1 MSLFE
6 FWRRTEERLEQLRRT
21 NQLRLSPAQVSRLL
35 GDSEVQTELQ
45 NEGIMS
51 LLPPVGTELFRR
63 FTPASLEK
71 IRERH
76 EAEERKQQN
85 DQVTEKAP
93 SNDMAAGKPLPFI
106 YGDPPPELLTTPLE
120 ELDPFYQSQKTF
132 MVLSKDNIIHR
143 FNCESACFLLSPFNL
158 LRRFSIKLLL
168 HPFSRIFMLLTILT
182 NCCFMLIKIKSPVL
196 SGILELIFMVIYTLD
211 VLVKV
216 VSRGFCL
223 GRFTFLRDPWN
234 WLDLLI
240 LTTGCVTKFVDLAK
254 FSVLITIPR
263 VLKIFTVIPGM
274 KKTVEALLQLVKR
287 LADVIILMAF
297 CLSILAMIGLQLFMG
312 NLRQKCII
320 WPPPLMENI
329 TAGYHDNMTW
339 SGDFDFHS
347 YINDPVNHYHMP
359 GHLDALLCGNSS
371 DSGMCPEGTVCL
383 RDGRNPTYGY
393 TNFDSFGWSLLSVI
407 RLMTHDFWENLLQLV
422 VRATGKS
429 YATVFVVI
437 FFPGCFF
444 VVSLILA
451 VVAMAM
457 AEREEAGAAEAKQKE
472 EEFRRIVEVLKE
484 KEEEEEQAS
493 SRAELPEKRDSP
505 QKKNSAAESQSNE
518 QEQDA
523 VKGEPSRCSFI
534 HVFLQ
539 GDCCGCWRWIKQRCY
554 TFIMNPCFDL
564 GIVLCLVLNTV
575 FMAMEH
581 YPMTPSMEEHLS
593 ISELVFTFIFT
604 AEMILKLVALGCS
617 GYFKVSWHIFDFI
630 LVVGSLLELG
640 LSDVE
645 GFTVKFRTLRVVR
658 LARWWPSFHMFLK
671 MIQSSVG
678 NVALVLLFLL
688 FLSVV
693 VGMQLFQRDYKDQVC
708 RIAMDC
714 ELPRW
719 HMHDFFHTLM
729 VIFRV
734 LCGEWVEI
742 LWDCMEVSGQATCLV
757 FFMTV
762 MVIGHLLVLVLFLN
776 LLIKSF
782 SLEKLS
788 SPEEKGRNNLQ
799 TAITKSSTWIL
810 DHIWTFQGKKNHVDP
825 DHKADKDNRKEYVAL
840 DFVTSDQPAVNGNHD
855 NHDRAPVAEAEVEFN
870 SPESEEEKEQRS
882 EKLQDEENLKEN
894 TPEDCCWESCCCPFQ
909 SVDTSQ
915 GPLRIWSN
923 FRRAC
928 LLIVQHKLFEGFI
941 VFIILLSSTA
951 LVFEDIH
958 LQSRPVLQKV
968 LDTADLVFS
977 FLFLVEMLLKW
988 IAFGFKKYF
997 SSFWCWLDFL
1007 ILDVSLVSLLLSW
1020 MGFNTQYLR
1029 TLRTLRV
1036 PSRFQGM
1043 KVVLKVL
1050 VVTVPAMLQVL
1061 LVVLTVWLIFAI
1073 LGVNLFAGKFYY
1085 CFNETSEEYFLPA
1098 VVNNKTECYSLIE
1111 SNMTEIRW
1119 KNTKFNFDSVASSY
1133 VALLLLA
1140 MSHSW
1145 YDIIYASMDSR
1156 KVEDQPVYETNLYMY
1171 LYFMCFITI
1180 GCYFT
1185 FSFFIRSFISAL
1197 QQQRHKTGNHVFMTE
1212 QQHKFSTSMKTL
1224 FSEPNKDVQ
1233 RPQNQCHARLFDV
1246 VTAPCFEIFMGMVI
1260 CLNMVAL
1267 MVETYEQS
1275 WEKEVVLYWFHFI
1288 LLLIFLLEFF
1298 LKIIAL
1304 RRHYFSSCTN
1314 IVDFVILIVCIAGLF
1329 VADLVEKYFVSPQ
1342 LFAVLRLTR
1351 ILWLLRLIRFSK
1363 GIRMLIVGFVMS
1375 LPALVNIGLLLF
1387 LLVFTFS
1394 VVGMFNFA
1402 YVRKEALINDLLNFE
1417 TFGNSMLSMM
1427 MVTTSSAW
1435 DGLLFPIMNTP
1446 PDCDP
1451 LKEHPGSVVVG
1462 DCGSPVVGIIFFATY
1477 INLFFLLV
1485 LYLFSAVVLETFNTR
1500 SPEDPEDLKLLS
1512 DHHLQMFYKTWRKFD
1527 PDASQLI
1534 EYSELSDFCDAL
1546 QDPLRIPKP
1555 NNIKLIQMDL
1565 PLLPGDQVHYVDVL
1579 QALTAQ
1585 LFGKSGQSDALRA
1598 RLEEKFFTNPS
1609 KVSQEPISSTLQRK
1623 QEEVAASVIQRAYR
1637 KHLLQDAGDKETS
1650 HPAGGGATGI
1660 SGATSQ

>member
-1 MSLFE
+1 
-6 FWRRTEERLEQLRRT
+6 
-21 NQLRLSPAQVSRLL
+21 
-35 GDSEVQTELQ
+35 
-45 NEGIMS
+45 IMS

-76 EAEERKQQN
+76 EAEERKQQS
-85 DQVTEKAP
+85 DQVPINTR
-93 SNDMAAGKPLPFI
+93 
-106 YGDPPPELLTTPLE
+106 
-120 ELDPFYQSQKTF
+120 TF

-158 LRRFSIKLLL
+158 LRRFSIK
-168 HPFSRIFMLLTILT
+168 IFMLLTILT

-196 SGILELIFMVIYTLD
+196 SGILEMIFMVIYTLD

-240 LTTGCVTKFVDLAK
+240 LTTGCVTTFVDLAK

-263 VLKIFTVIPGM
+263 VLKIFTIIPGGC
-274 KKTVEALLQLVKR
+274 KTVEALLQLVKR

-472 EEFRRIVEVLKE
+472 EEFSRIVEVLKE
-484 KEEEEEQAS
+484 KEEEEEVRVS
-493 SRAELPEKRDSP
+493 SLSQQHSQLRQPIRRSLTSLRSP
-505 QKKNSAAESQSNE
+505 VRVPAFLGSSCIESPCSPC
-518 QEQDA
+518 
-523 VKGEPSRCSFI
+523 EPSRCSFI

-617 GYFKVSWHIFDFI
+617 GYFRVRLLAHFDFI

-782 SLEKLS
+782 SLEKLY

-825 DHKADKDNRKEYVAL
+825 DHKGGISILLCLELLIRSLAHILSTAADKDNRKEYVAL

-870 SPESEEEKEQRS
+870 SPESEEEKEQRVKKTFYKFDHYWLFS
-882 EKLQDEENLKEN
+882 G
-894 TPEDCCWESCCCPFQ
+894 CCCPFQ

-941 VFIILLSSTA
+941 VFIILLSSVA
-951 LVFEDIH
+951 LAV
-958 LQSRPVLQKV
+958 QSCRRF
-968 LDTADLVFS
+968 LDT
-977 FLFLVEMLLKW
+977 MLLKW

-1050 VVTVPAMLQVL
+1050 VVTLPAMLQVL

-1098 VVNNKTECYSLIE
+1098 VVNNKTECYFLIE

-1145 YDIIYASMDSR
+1145 YDIIYTSMDSR

-1233 RPQNQCHARLFDV
+1233 RPQCHARLFDV

-1351 ILWLLRLIRFSK
+1351 
-1363 GIRMLIVGFVMS
+1363 IRMLIVGFVMS

-1534 EYSELSDFCDAL
+1534 EYSELSDFCNAL

-1579 QALTAQ
+1579 QALT

>member
-1 MSLFE
+1 
-6 FWRRTEERLEQLRRT
+6 
-21 NQLRLSPAQVSRLL
+21 
-35 GDSEVQTELQ
+35 
-45 NEGIMS
+45 IMS

-76 EAEERKQQN
+76 EAEERKQQS
-85 DQVTEKAP
+85 DQVPINTR
-93 SNDMAAGKPLPFI
+93 
-106 YGDPPPELLTTPLE
+106 
-120 ELDPFYQSQKTF
+120 TF

-158 LRRFSIKLLL
+158 LRRFSIK
-168 HPFSRIFMLLTILT
+168 IFMLLTILT

-196 SGILELIFMVIYTLD
+196 SGILEMIFMVIYTLD

-240 LTTGCVTKFVDLAK
+240 LTTGCVTTFVDLAK

-263 VLKIFTVIPGM
+263 VLKIFTIIPGGC
-274 KKTVEALLQLVKR
+274 KTVEALLQLVKR

-407 RLMTHDFWENLLQLV
+407 RLMTHDFWENLLHSTLI
-422 VRATGKS
+422 RRYGTTGKS

-472 EEFRRIVEVLKE
+472 EEFSRIVEVLKE
-484 KEEEEEQAS
+484 KEEEEEVRVS
-493 SRAELPEKRDSP
+493 SLSQQHSQLRQPIRRSLTSLHTRRSP
-505 QKKNSAAESQSNE
+505 
-518 QEQDA
+518 
-523 VKGEPSRCSFI
+523 VREPSRCSFI

-604 AEMILKLVALGCS
+604 AEMILKLVALDGWMDGWMDGCLI
-617 GYFKVSWHIFDFI
+617 VSSPVSLYLHLSLYI
-630 LVVGSLLELG
+630 LTCLLM
-640 LSDVE
+640 SSPVC
-645 GFTVKFRTLRVVR
+645 FPIQLRVVR

-782 SLEKLS
+782 SLEKLY

-825 DHKADKDNRKEYVAL
+825 DHKEIRSLAHILSTAADKDNRKEYVAL

-870 SPESEEEKEQRS
+870 SPESEEEKEQRPIS
-882 EKLQDEENLKEN
+882 DHYWLF
-894 TPEDCCWESCCCPFQ
+894 SGCCCPFQ

-941 VFIILLSSTA
+941 VFIILLSSVA
-951 LVFEDIH
+951 LAV
-958 LQSRPVLQKV
+958 QSCRRF
-968 LDTADLVFS
+968 LDT
-977 FLFLVEMLLKW
+977 MLLKW

-1043 KVVLKVL
+1043 KVL
-1050 VVTVPAMLQVL
+1050 VVTLPAMLQVL

-1098 VVNNKTECYSLIE
+1098 VVNNKTECYFLIE

-1145 YDIIYASMDSR
+1145 YDIIYTSMDSR

-1351 ILWLLRLIRFSK
+1351 I
-1363 GIRMLIVGFVMS
+1363 RMLIVGFVMS

-1534 EYSELSDFCDAL
+1534 EYSELSDFCNAL

-1579 QALTAQ
+1579 QALT

-1650 HPAGGGATGI
+1650 HPAGGWAFRHVTETLMDRRSTERECSTRQWEPQKDEAAQRSADTDGTLQMR
-1660 SGATSQ
+1660 TLLFPRRKSQLFTQQSRQQHLLSSTQLY

>member
-1 MSLFE
+1 MEASAASVVC
-6 FWRRTEERLEQLRRT
+6 
-21 NQLRLSPAQVSRLL
+21 LSYV
-35 GDSEVQTELQ
+35 V
-45 NEGIMS
+45 
-51 LLPPVGTELFRR
+51 
-63 FTPASLEK
+63 
-71 IRERH
+71 
-76 EAEERKQQN
+76 
-85 DQVTEKAP
+85 
-93 SNDMAAGKPLPFI
+93 
-106 YGDPPPELLTTPLE
+106 LTKD
-120 ELDPFYQSQKTF
+120 LDW
-132 MVLSKDNIIHR
+132 L
-143 FNCESACFLLSPFNL
+143 NL
-158 LRRFSIKLLL
+158 LFFCNDR
-168 HPFSRIFMLLTILT
+168 LT
-182 NCCFMLIKIKSPVL
+182 
-196 SGILELIFMVIYTLD
+196 FMVIYTLD

-223 GRFTFLRDPWN
+223 GRFTFIRDPWN

-240 LTTGCVTKFVDLAK
+240 LTTGCVNQFVDLGK
-254 FSVLITIPR
+254 FLVLITIPR
-263 VLKIFTVIPGM
+263 VLKVFTVIPGM
-274 KKTVEALLQLVKR
+274 KKTVEALLQSMKR
-287 LADVIILMAF
+287 LADVIILTAF
-297 CLSILAMIGLQLFMG
+297 CLSFLAMIGLQLFMG
-312 NLRQKCII
+312 DLRQKCII
-320 WPPPLMENI
+320 WPPPSVDNV

-347 YINDPVNHYHMP
+347 YVNNPVNYYHMP
-359 GHLDALLCGNSS
+359 GHLDALLCGNNS
-371 DSGMCPEGTVCL
+371 DSGMCPEGTSCL
-383 RDGRNPTYGY
+383 RGGRNPNYGY
-393 TNFDSFGWSLLSVI
+393 TNFDSFGWSLLSVV
-407 RLMTHDFWENLLQLV
+407 RLVSQDFWENLLQLV
-422 VRATGKS
+422 VRASGKS
-429 YATVFVVI
+429 YATVFLVL

-444 VVSLILA
+444 VVSLILG

-457 AEREEAGAAEAKQKE
+457 AEQEEAGAADAKRKE
-472 EEFRRIVEVLKE
+472 EEFIRIVEVLKRKE
-484 KEEEEEQAS
+484 EEEEEQAS
-493 SRAELPEKRDSP
+493 CRAELPEKQGSP

-518 QEQDA
+518 QEQDG

-564 GIVLCLVLNTV
+564 GIVLCLILNTV
-575 FMAMEH
+575 LMSMEH
-581 YPMTPSMEEHLS
+581 YPMTASMEEHLS
-593 ISELVFTFIFT
+593 ISALVFTFIFT

-617 GYFKVSWHIFDFI
+617 GYFKVSWHVFDFI

-645 GFTVKFRTLRVVR
+645 GMIRIVILLRVVR

-678 NVALVLLFLL
+678 NVALVLVFLM

-693 VGMQLFQRDYKDQVC
+693 VGMQLFQRDYKNQVC
-708 RIAMDC
+708 RIAVDC

-734 LCGEWVEI
+734 LCGEWVEL
-742 LWDCMEVSGQATCLV
+742 LWDCMEVSAQATCLV

-788 SPEEKGRNNLQ
+788 PPEEQGGNNLQ
-799 TAITKSSTWIL
+799 TAIAKSSTWIL
-810 DHIWTFQGKKNHVDP
+810 DHIWTFQGKKNHVDK
-825 DHKADKDNRKEYVAL
+825 DHKAVDNDNRKEYVAL
-840 DFVTSDQPAVNGNHD
+840 DLVTSDQPAVNGNRG

-870 SPESEEEKEQRS
+870 SPESEEEKKQQS
-882 EKLQDEENLKEN
+882 EKLQDEENQKEN

-909 SVDTSQ
+909 SIDTSQ
-915 GPLRIWSN
+915 GPLRVWSN

-928 LLIVQHKLFEGFI
+928 LLIVQHKLFEAFI
-941 VFIILLSSTA
+941 VFIILLSSAA

-958 LQSRPVLQKV
+958 LQNRPVLEMV
-968 LDTADLVFS
+968 LDTADLVFT
-977 FLFLVEMLLKW
+977 FLFLVEMLLKC
-988 IAFGFKKYF
+988 IAFGLKKYF

-1007 ILDVSLVSLLLSW
+1007 ILDVSLVSLLLRW
-1020 MGFNTQYLR
+1020 MGFNTHYLR

-1050 VVTVPAMLQVL
+1050 VVTLPAMLEVL
-1061 LVVLTVWLIFAI
+1061 LVVLTVWLIFGN

-1085 CFNETSEEYFLPA
+1085 CFNETSEELFHTDA
-1098 VVNNKTECYSLIE
+1098 VSNKTECSFLIE
-1111 SNMTEIRW
+1111 SDFMEVRW
-1119 KNTKFNFDSVASSY
+1119 KNTKFNFDSVVSSY
-1133 VALLLLA
+1133 VSLLLLA

-1145 YDIIYASMDSR
+1145 YDIIYSTMDSR
-1156 KVEDQPVYETNLYMY
+1156 RVEDQPVYESNLYMY
-1171 LYFMCFITI
+1171 LYFMCFISI

-1185 FSFFIRSFISAL
+1185 FNFFIRSFISTL
-1197 QQQRHKTGNHVFMTE
+1197 EQQRHKTGSHVFMTE
-1212 QQHKFSTSMKTL
+1212 QQHKYSSYMKTL
-1224 FSEPNKDVQ
+1224 FSEPNKDVP

-1260 CLNMVAL
+1260 CLNMVVL
-1267 MVETYEQS
+1267 MVETEDQS
-1275 WEKEVVLYWFHFI
+1275 HKKEVVLYWFHFI
-1288 LLLIFLLEFF
+1288 LLLVFLLEFF

-1304 RRHYFSSCTN
+1304 RRHYFSSCMN
-1314 IVDFVILIVCIAGLF
+1314 IVDFVILIVCITGLF
-1329 VADLVEKYFVSPQ
+1329 VADLLEKYFVSPQ
-1342 LFAVLRLTR
+1342 LFAVVRLTR
-1351 ILWLLRLIRFSK
+1351 ILWVLRLIRFSR
-1363 GIRMLIVGFVMS
+1363 GIRMLVLGFVMS
-1375 LPALVNIGLLLF
+1375 LPALINIGLLLF
-1387 LLVFTFS
+1387 LMVFTFS
-1394 VVGMFNFA
+1394 VIGMFNFA
-1402 YVRKEALINDLLNFE
+1402 YVRKEALINDLFNFE

-1427 MVTTSSAW
+1427 MITTSSAW
-1435 DGLLFPIMNTP
+1435 DGLLFPIMNLP

-1462 DCGSPVVGIIFFATY
+1462 DCGSPVVGIVFFTTY
-1477 INLFFLLV
+1477 ITLFFLLV
-1485 LYLFSAVVLETFNTR
+1485 LYLFTAVVLETFNTR
-1500 SPEDPEDLKLLS
+1500 SPKDPKDHKLLS

-1534 EYSELSDFCDAL
+1534 KYSELSDFCDAL

-1565 PLLPGDQVHYVDVL
+1565 PLQPGDQIHCVDVL

-1585 LFGKSGQSDALRA
+1585 AFGKSGQSDTLRA
-1598 RLEEKFFTNPS
+1598 RLEEKFFTSLS

-1637 KHLLQDAGDKETS
+1637 KHLQQDAGDKETS
-1650 HPAGGGATGI
+1650 DLAGGGA
-1660 SGATSQ
+1660 SQ

>member
-1 MSLFE
+1 
-6 FWRRTEERLEQLRRT
+6 
-21 NQLRLSPAQVSRLL
+21 
-35 GDSEVQTELQ
+35 
-45 NEGIMS
+45 IMS

-76 EAEERKQQN
+76 EAEERK
-85 DQVTEKAP
+85 EAP
-93 SNDMAAGKPLPFI
+93 PLHLR
-106 YGDPPPELLTTPLE
+106 DPPPELLTTPLE
-120 ELDPFYQSQKTF
+120 ELDPFYQSQK
-132 MVLSKDNIIHR
+132 V
-143 FNCESACFLLSPFNL
+143 CLSPL
-158 LRRFSIKLLL
+158 TYLSFS
-168 HPFSRIFMLLTILT
+168 LTCLSDLSV
-182 NCCFMLIKIKSPVL
+182 CSDMSWSKITPRM
-196 SGILELIFMVIYTLD
+196 IFMVIYTLD

-240 LTTGCVTKFVDLAK
+240 LTTGCVTTFVDLAK

-263 VLKIFTVIPGM
+263 VLKIFTIIPGGC
-274 KKTVEALLQLVKR
+274 KTVEALLQLVKR

-472 EEFRRIVEVLKE
+472 EEFSRIVEVLKE
-484 KEEEEEQAS
+484 KEEEEEVRVS
-493 SRAELPEKRDSP
+493 SL
-505 QKKNSAAESQSNE
+505 SQQHS
-518 QEQDA
+518 QLRQPIRRSLTSLHS
-523 VKGEPSRCSFI
+523 EPSRCSFI

-604 AEMILKLVALGCS
+604 AEMILKLVALDGWMDGWMDGCLI
-617 GYFKVSWHIFDFI
+617 VSSPVSLYLHLSLYI
-630 LVVGSLLELG
+630 LTCLLM
-640 LSDVE
+640 SSPVC
-645 GFTVKFRTLRVVR
+645 FPIQLRVVR

-782 SLEKLS
+782 SLEKLY

-825 DHKADKDNRKEYVAL
+825 DHKGGISILLCLELLVFRQMIQNITGFIRY
-840 DFVTSDQPAVNGNHD
+840 
-855 NHDRAPVAEAEVEFN
+855 
-870 SPESEEEKEQRS
+870 

-941 VFIILLSSTA
+941 VFIILLSSVA

-958 LQSRPVLQKV
+958 LQRPRPGVQLSV
-968 LDTADLVFS
+968 PGG
-977 FLFLVEMLLKW
+977 EMLLKW

-1050 VVTVPAMLQVL
+1050 VVTLPAMLQVL

-1098 VVNNKTECYSLIE
+1098 VVNNKTECYFLIE

-1145 YDIIYASMDSR
+1145 YDIIYTSMDSR

-1351 ILWLLRLIRFSK
+1351 I
-1363 GIRMLIVGFVMS
+1363 RMLIVGFVMS

-1534 EYSELSDFCDAL
+1534 EYSELSDFCNAL

-1579 QALTAQ
+1579 QALT

-1650 HPAGGGATGI
+1650 PTNEQLMKGSQPSENVENVFGQQTPVVAEASSYI
-1660 SGATSQ
+1660 TSADLTRTFCICSSMLKT